1 MKITLSKETNK
12 NGEVVSVKVT
22 IERDSAYE
30 RRRFGTEEEARNF
43 IKRLK
48 ESEGSGA
55 GGSP

>member
-48 ESEGSGA
+48 ESEG
-55 GGSP
+55 GGTEEKP